1 MQSGKT
7 VRPPP
12 SRRHRPV
19 DERSIGR
26 SLGPSTHWPRAAA
39 LGYRCC
45 LLGHQPDLAGGPATR
60 SGGSWITTNAVDSTT
75 LVGLMGQLSN
85 PAADFTHA
93 CDQGLRGHERRK
105 DVDAGAARRDGPGN
119 RQAQRR
125 LGRADVER
133 LVAAYEEGNSVAQLV
148 ARFNVNRTTVLA
160 HLDRNSVPRRQ
171 TGPRLSA
178 EDVAQAAGLYRD
190 GLSLAAI
197 GQRFRVNASTV
208 GKALRRADVQIRPR
222 RGWASA

>member
-1 MQSGKT
+1 M
-7 VRPPP
+7 
-12 SRRHRPV
+12 
-19 DERSIGR
+19 GR
-26 SLGPSTHWPRAAA
+26 
-39 LGYRCC
+39 
-45 LLGHQPDLAGGPATR
+45 
-60 SGGSWITTNAVDSTT
+60 
-75 LVGLMGQLSN
+75 LSN
-85 PAADFTHA
+85 PAGDFAHA
-93 CDQGLRGHERRK
+93 CDQGLRGRERQK
-105 DVDAGAARRDGPGN
+105 DVDARAARRLRPGN
-119 RQAQRR
+119 RQVQRR

-133 LVAAYEEGNSVAQLV
+133 LIAAYEEGNSVAHLV

-171 TGPRLSA
+171 TGPKLSA

>member
-1 MQSGKT
+1 MRRSAMQACGREDRLPRSGQS
-7 VRPPP
+7 VPPDP
-12 SRRHRPV
+12 S
-19 DERSIGR
+19 
-26 SLGPSTHWPRAAA
+26 AAA
-39 LGYRCC
+39 
-45 LLGHQPDLAGGPATR
+45 T
-60 SGGSWITTNAVDSTT
+60 
-75 LVGLMGQLSN
+75 
-85 PAADFTHA
+85 
-93 CDQGLRGHERRK
+93 
-105 DVDAGAARRDGPGN
+105 
-119 RQAQRR
+119 
-125 LGRADVER
+125 
-133 LVAAYEEGNSVAQLV
+133 SVAQLV

-171 TGPRLSA
+171 TGPKLSA